1 MNRPQPV
8 VPTSRTAES
17 ERWKFSQAI
26 RAGDFLLCSGQIGIM
41 PDGTV
46 PTDPP
51 EQFEQAFGN
60 IAVVLEA
67 AGFSWHHVV
76 DMTTFHVGL
85 PDHFG
90 TFAAVR
96 ERWLGDVRPAW
107 TALGVAALASPDA
120 LVEIKITAW
129 KGASG

>member
-1 MNRPQPV
+1 MNRPQLV
-8 VPTSRTAES
+8 VPPTRAAEC
-17 ERWKFSQAI
+17 ERWKFSQAV
-26 RAGDFLLCSGQIGIM
+26 RVGDFLLCSGQIGIM
-41 PDGTV
+41 PDGSV
-46 PTDPP
+46 PTDPR
-51 EQFEQAFGN
+51 EQFEWAFRN

-67 AGFSWHHVV
+67 AGFSRQHVV

-85 PDHFG
+85 PEHFG

-120 LVEIKITAW
+120 LVEIKVTAW
-129 KGASG
+129 QGTSA